1 MTSVAGS
8 TRSTRKRKSAEPETT
23 PKDTTVAA
31 SSKDT
36 TEVTTSK
43 NITKVTTRNTSEATT
58 SKNASDTGVV
68 RNLVDLTLNDE
79 DNRGFNTEDYRDKSG
94 EDSRYNTSQEIRSNF
109 DDNDN
114 TEDSFEDYSLQIRD
128 KDKHSHDK
136 DETYLTKKDFNYT
149 MELVNE
155 KINAMYKL
163 CKFIADTQQDG
174 KKSLQKLVAIDELS
188 DGFWGVSYLTIFAIL
203 FNLQNTYN
211 DYICS
216 ALTEK

>member
-1 MTSVAGS
+1 M
-8 TRSTRKRKSAEPETT
+8 
-23 PKDTTVAA
+23 
-31 SSKDT
+31 
-36 TEVTTSK
+36 
-43 NITKVTTRNTSEATT
+43 
-58 SKNASDTGVV
+58 KNASDTGIV

-79 DNRGFNTEDYRDKSG
+79 NNRGFNTEDYCDKSG
-94 EDSRYNTSQEIRSNF
+94 EDFCYNTSQEIRSNF

-114 TEDSFEDYSLQIRD
+114 TEDSFEDYSPQIRDKDKYSPQIRD

>member
-1 MTSVAGS
+1 
-8 TRSTRKRKSAEPETT
+8 
-23 PKDTTVAA
+23 
-31 SSKDT
+31 
-36 TEVTTSK
+36 
-43 NITKVTTRNTSEATT
+43 
-58 SKNASDTGVV
+58 
-68 RNLVDLTLNDE
+68 
-79 DNRGFNTEDYRDKSG
+79 
-94 EDSRYNTSQEIRSNF
+94 
-109 DDNDN
+109 
-114 TEDSFEDYSLQIRD
+114 
-128 KDKHSHDK
+128 
-136 DETYLTKKDFNYT
+136 

-188 DGFWGVSYLTIFAIL
+188 DSFWAVSYLTIFAIL